1 MVDQKKNIMEFN
13 ELTKKMEF
21 KEKINILTKNEKVN
35 ISIIIKVRNYYVDFK
50 ILVSL

>member
-1 MVDQKKNIMEFN
+1 MEFN

-21 KEKINILTKNEKVN
+21 NEKINILTKNEKVN
-35 ISIIIKVRNYYVDFK
+35 IRIIIKVRNYYVDFK